1 MSSGGMTSSN
11 TVLTTNDEFTVEVK
25 PPQGAALII
34 ERTLPA
40 RLDTVMDL
48 R

>member
-1 MSSGGMTSSN
+1 MTSTN
-11 TVLTTNDEFTVEVK
+11 TLLSTNDEFTVEVK
-25 PPQGAALII
+25 PPAGATLII

-48 R
+48 K